1 MVGLSPEHMARFPH
15 EFSGGQRQRVCVA
28 RALVLGPRLVIG
40 DEPVS
45 ALDVSVRAQVLNL
58 MVRLQRKLNLSYLFI
73 SHDLAVIRYV
83 SHRVGVMYLGQIV
96 EMAEVKKLYGNPLHP
111 YTWALLSAVPMPDP
125 RQSRKRIILAGDV
138 PSPVDPPS
146 GCRFHPR
153 CTNVMPI
160 CREERPQMRQMGS
173 GHQVRCHLYGNKSE
187 TAE

>member
-1 MVGLSPEHMARFPH
+1 MVGLSPEHMTRFPH

-28 RALVLGPRLVIG
+28 RALVLRPRLVIG

-96 EMAEVKKLYGNPLHP
+96 EMADVKTLYGTRCIPIP
-111 YTWALLSAVPMPDP
+111 G
-125 RQSRKRIILAGDV
+125 RCF
-138 PSPVDPPS
+138 PPCPCPTR
-146 GCRFHPR
+146 GGPG
-153 CTNVMPI
+153 N
-160 CREERPQMRQMGS
+160 GS
-173 GHQVRCHLYGNKSE
+173 S
-187 TAE
+187 